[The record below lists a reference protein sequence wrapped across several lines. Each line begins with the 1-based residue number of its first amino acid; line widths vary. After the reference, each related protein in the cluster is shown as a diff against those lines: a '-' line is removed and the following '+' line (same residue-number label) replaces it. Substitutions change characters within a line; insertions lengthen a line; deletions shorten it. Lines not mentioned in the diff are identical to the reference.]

1 MPCKIAIKKSILVKL
16 AVNDKK
22 YVIFHINVLKFEQD
36 CGISCFNLKKKV
48 DVGLRKDGFVEIID
62 GLSSFD
68 LVVYEGINKIK
79 EGTSVK
85 IK

>member
-1 MPCKIAIKKSILVKL
+1 MV
-16 AVNDKK
+16 
-22 YVIFHINVLKFEQD
+22 
-36 CGISCFNLKKKV
+36 KKKV
-48 DVGLRKDGFVEIID
+48 NIGLRKDGLVEIID

-79 EGTSVK
+79 EGTAVK

>member
-1 MPCKIAIKKSILVKL
+1 MVNLTFNFNDRESFFIRENDVFNQDNISYVYLVNNKNI
-16 AVNDKK
+16 V
-22 YVIFHINVLKFEQD
+22 
-36 CGISCFNLKKKV
+36 LKKKV
-48 DVGLRKDGFVEIID
+48 NVGLRKDGLVEIID